1 MIPCTLVTTCRNE
14 MRSFARWKANIQ
26 AQTRFPDEIVIVDA
40 FSNDGTWEALTN
52 WAKEDSRIKVLQE
65 NGAAA
70 HGRNVAIQN
79 AKFDHIIS
87 TDMGVR
93 LADCFCEELMHP
105 FEEDPE
111 IQLVIGNTCIDPESV
126 KTLVAK
132 TEWYIQKGGF
142 ESLTPEGS
150 IGGNRSSAYLKKIW
164 QECGGLPEDLTFYA
178 DDSTLFRQYR
188 QAGYKYAFAPK
199 AMTYWGRTGIL
210 SKYWREAFLYGRG
223 DGEAAI
229 KMSCTFK
236 WYIQK
241 KIPAWMETWLNAFR
255 FLQTQFH
262 FHAIINSLKAGDFG
276 VMFLMPVFSFGLGWN
291 RSKGYHI
298 GYVNGFRQCQAC
310 RSRLDESKQNIA
322 LDRRFKK

>member
-1 MIPCTLVTTCRNE
+1 MIPCSLVTTCRNE
-14 MRSFARWKANIQ
+14 MCSFPYWKANMQ

-40 FSNDGTWEALTN
+40 FSNDGTWEAITN
-52 WAKEDSRIKVLQE
+52 WAKEDSRITAIQE
-65 NGAAA
+65 GGNAA
-70 HGRNVAIQN
+70 HGRNFAIQN
-79 AKFDHIIS
+79 AKYDHIIS

-105 FEEDPE
+105 FEEDSE
-111 IQLVIGNTCIDPESV
+111 MQLVIGNTCIDPESV

-210 SKYWREAFLYGRG
+210 SKYWREAFVYGRG

-229 KMSCTFK
+229 KMSRSFK
-236 WYIQK
+236 YYLQGR
-241 KIPAWMETWLNAFR
+241 IPAWLETVLNASR
-255 FLQTQFH
+255 YMQKQFH
-262 FHAIINSLKAGDFG
+262 LSAVWNSLKAGDIG
-276 VMFLMPVFSFGLGWN
+276 VMFMMPVFAFGIGWN
-291 RSKGYHI
+291 QSKGYHV
-298 GYVNGFRQCQAC
+298 GYANGREHCQAC
-310 RSRLDESKQNIA
+310 RARLLESKQNIA
-322 LDRRFKK
+322 YDKRFSK